1 MKSLFSTG
9 ARYYLVAAG
18 LCWTAIAANG
28 QEPKPTVTKR
38 AVKQIQT
45 QRFVQQT
52 PMEALQARVTELEQQ
67 VANLEARPVQGPAL
81 PALKLH
87 RPGKADGV
95 QVTTSDVDAIWA
107 AIDQVTVRINELSS
121 RP

>member
-1 MKSLFSTG
+1 
-9 ARYYLVAAG
+9 
-18 LCWTAIAANG
+18 
-28 QEPKPTVTKR
+28 
-38 AVKQIQT
+38 
-45 QRFVQQT
+45 
-52 PMEALQARVTELEQQ
+52 MEALQARVTELEQQ